1 MYIIKTL
8 FVHQFLPLPQLVS
21 DGAVCLCKFH
31 RDLTNSLK
39 FNKQA
44 ILQRGGVLISLFRR
58 SFPGRDIGD
67 KKEERSQDRSLF
79 VVEVVL
85 WEGPELPSCN
95 RVKHGGR
102 ESPEPGRKPC
112 AKGRKTF
119 LNGRAGPFRTANI
132 AGNFCSWAEYFYFCR
147 SETLRSIRRI
157 SDADRWGTAW
167 RGRAVSTCRRG

>member
-1 MYIIKTL
+1 M
-8 FVHQFLPLPQLVS
+8 FVPLFLPSPQTAS
-21 DGAVCLCKFH
+21 DGVVCLRKIHLLLHNILIINIDKF
-31 RDLTNSLK
+31 
-39 FNKQA
+39 
-44 ILQRGGVLISLFRR
+44 LQRGGVLISLFRR

-85 WEGPELPSCN
+85 REGPELPSCN